1 MMNDAFIDDI
11 ARAMDALEDFIIREE
26 NNLIETNASDSQWNA
41 LQKYKDTYQNFKY
54 LVSIYG

>member
-1 MMNDAFIDDI
+1 MMNDCFIDDV

-26 NNLIETNASDSQWNA
+26 ENLIETNASDSQWNA
-41 LQKYKDTYQNFKY
+41 LEKYKDTYKNFKY

>member
-1 MMNDAFIDDI
+1 MNDAFIDDV

-26 NNLIETNASDSQWNA
+26 DNLIATNASDSQWNA
-41 LQKYKDTYQNFKY
+41 LQRYKDTYQNFKY

>member
-1 MMNDAFIDDI
+1 MNDCFIDDV

-41 LQKYKDTYQNFKY
+41 LMKYKDTYQNFKY

>member
-1 MMNDAFIDDI
+1 MNDCFIDDI